1 MKNSLELWFSHYI
14 YICWNPGWK
23 WSSVHSFYK
32 MLMKYSI
39 NFYYY
44 YLLSCVLASVLLRAQ
59 CTPLPVPE
67 LLPVPAP
74 IPAPVPVPAAK
85 PELNLHLYLCL
96 HLYLHLYLHPQ
107 LYPHLNLHLYLCLHL
122 YLHLQIHLDTIN
134 QLSFPITAMV
144 GGAGPESTK
153 CEQNYLGNVNWLQIH
168 QNRGFRGWGIQI
180 WGQNLISRA
189 R

>member
-39 NFYYY
+39 YFYYY

-85 PELNLHLYLCL
+85 PE
-96 HLYLHLYLHPQ
+96 
-107 LYPHLNLHLYLCLHL
+107 LNLHLYLCLHL